1 LLSYSLPQL
10 QRADEIRDKSL
21 LRITWILPFLYGL
34 LGATVFV
41 MRNVASVRSA
51 AMENFAVIMRLGL
64 GGIAG
69 IVVGWV
75 AVPSGFSLTATGLV
89 SLPFVLAFVAGY
101 AIDVLFTLLD
111 RMHRMLIGAM
121 QENPAKTA

>member
-1 LLSYSLPQL
+1 
-10 QRADEIRDKSL
+10 
-21 LRITWILPFLYGL
+21 
-34 LGATVFV
+34 
-41 MRNVASVRSA
+41 
-51 AMENFAVIMRLGL
+51 MENFAVIMRLGL

-75 AVPSGFSLTATGLV
+75 AVPNGFSLTATGIV

-111 RMHRMLIGAM
+111 RMHRSLVGAL
-121 QENPAKTA
+121 QGAPAKSA